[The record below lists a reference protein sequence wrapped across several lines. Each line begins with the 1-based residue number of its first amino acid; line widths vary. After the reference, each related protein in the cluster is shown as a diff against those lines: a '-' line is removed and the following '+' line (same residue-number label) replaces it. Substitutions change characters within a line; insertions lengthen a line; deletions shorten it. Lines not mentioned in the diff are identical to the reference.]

1 MDEVNMENNTVSPLL
16 IKKLS
21 LATSILFT
29 LSMQHYCHPKTNKK
43 YLQADMNT
51 EEMYNLYNKECEKEN
66 IKTQKSFYYRYIFSN
81 NFNINFPKP
90 KTDRCDRFEEI
101 KLKIKQ
107 K

>member
-51 EEMYNLYNKECEKEN
+51 EEMYNLYNKECEEISRHRN
-66 IKTQKSFYYRYIFSN
+66 LSITDISLVITSTSTFQSQKR
-81 NFNINFPKP
+81 
-90 KTDRCDRFEEI
+90 TDVI
-101 KLKIKQ
+101 ALKKLN
-107 K
+107 